1 VIIVSDTSSLMNL
14 AVVGHL
20 QLLHQLYA
28 TVLIPEAV
36 WNELTALSSQHP
48 EVATV
53 QTLTWLERQ
62 PVTSQAVVNAL
73 QAELDIGEAE
83 AIALAVEKQAD
94 LLLIDER
101 RGRQVA
107 TRMGLTYIGLL
118 GVLLEAKRKAF
129 LPEVKPVL
137 DELVAKAGF
146 WVSREL
152 YTRVLRAAG
161 E

>member
-1 VIIVSDTSSLMNL
+1 M
-14 AVVGHL
+14 
-20 QLLHQLYA
+20 
-28 TVLIPEAV
+28 
-36 WNELTALSSQHP
+36 
-48 EVATV
+48 
-53 QTLTWLERQ
+53 
-62 PVTSQAVVNAL
+62 
-73 QAELDIGEAE
+73 
-83 AIALAVEKQAD
+83 
-94 LLLIDER
+94 IDER

-152 YTRVLRAAG
+152 YTRVLLAAG

>member
-1 VIIVSDTSSLMNL
+1 MIIVSDTSPLMNL
-14 AVVGHL
+14 AVVGYL

-28 TVLIPEAV
+28 TVLIPAAV

-62 PVTSQAVVNAL
+62 SVTSQAVVNAL

-94 LLLIDER
+94 LLLMDER

-152 YTRVLRAAG
+152 YTRVLLAAG